1 VELFKN
7 QKGKVDKHQLG
18 DTLTQQA
25 KLMRLNRS
33 NIVHFI
39 HYGIVGAS
47 LNLFGF
53 LIYLVMTWLGMEQK
67 LTVTVFYP
75 LGIL

>member
-1 VELFKN
+1 MDKNISIVIPVFNSEKTLIELHK
-7 QKGKVDKHQLG
+7 QLI
-18 DTLTQQA
+18 
-25 KLMRLNRS
+25 RLNRL

-53 LIYLVMTWLGMEQK
+53 LIYLVMTWLGMEQ
-67 LTVTVFYP
+67 
-75 LGIL
+75 